1 MEKAYERR
9 RREERKHENTDRA
22 DELVLD
28 LDSFMTL
35 DVVGSVDGR
44 IVLHFKIFYNSKC
57 LIKMYPFVG
66 DGENGPALE
75 ENPIGEECV
84 KKVEV
89 YFCELCQRYLG
100 RLENLDRVLE
110 LHCRSS
116 AHHRAFQERQNN
128 SKPNENLEAGVRFL
142 NTT

>member
-44 IVLHFKIFYNSKC
+44 IVLHLTF
-57 LIKMYPFVG
+57 LI
-66 DGENGPALE
+66 
-75 ENPIGEECV
+75 I
-84 KKVEV
+84 
-89 YFCELCQRYLG
+89 
-100 RLENLDRVLE
+100 
-110 LHCRSS
+110 
-116 AHHRAFQERQNN
+116 QN
-128 SKPNENLEAGVRFL
+128 AQ
-142 NTT
+142 